1 LLEPVPLPV
10 RVDLQEHVLAV
21 GRGKEVDRSKGQTQ
35 FSDDRRARPL
45 DLGRKLDCRM
55 RQVNG
60 MDTSKVVDGGF
71 DARAADLDREHL
83 MRQVAEIKARLNLG
97 ELPEK
102 AG

>member
-1 LLEPVPLPV
+1 
-10 RVDLQEHVLAV
+10 
-21 GRGKEVDRSKGQTQ
+21 
-35 FSDDRRARPL
+35 
-45 DLGRKLDCRM
+45 
-55 RQVNG
+55 